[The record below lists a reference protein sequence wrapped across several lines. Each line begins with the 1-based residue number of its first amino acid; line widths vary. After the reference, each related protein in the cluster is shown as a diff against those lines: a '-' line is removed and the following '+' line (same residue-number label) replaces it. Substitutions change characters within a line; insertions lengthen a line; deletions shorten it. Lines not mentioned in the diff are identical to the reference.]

1 MEGVKRYR
9 SQELEA
15 DRVGLVLMA
24 KAGYDPNEAV
34 AFWKRMMK
42 GKDKAPPEF
51 LSTHPATDKRIREL
65 EQWLPEAMKYYH

>member
-24 KAGYDPNEAV
+24 KAGYGPTEAV
-34 AFWKRMMK
+34 
-42 GKDKAPPEF
+42 
-51 LSTHPATDKRIREL
+51 
-65 EQWLPEAMKYYH
+65 KYYKSSPPS